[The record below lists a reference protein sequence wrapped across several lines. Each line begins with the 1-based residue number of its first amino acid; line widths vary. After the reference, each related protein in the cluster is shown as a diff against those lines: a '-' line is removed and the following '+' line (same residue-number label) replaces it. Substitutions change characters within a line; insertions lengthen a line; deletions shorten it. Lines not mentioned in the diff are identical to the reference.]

1 MGFVDSDLAPAHILR
16 TPLFVRAPL
25 PLPPPT
31 PEHPIGLIAGSGHLP
46 LLFAQKV
53 AVEQSRPVVVAAHV
67 GETDRRIHDL
77 VDEVLWVSLG
87 RFKKIVA
94 FFHARKVQ
102 ELVLVGGIAKSAI
115 WRVRPDTM
123 ALKLVWRL
131 RHLHDDLL
139 LRGIAEELAGLGF
152 RVRSVTDYLPHLLA
166 PVGVLTERQP
176 DDSLWYDITIG
187 WRAAKVLGQ
196 LDIGQGVIVK
206 RKIVIAVEA
215 MEGTDAMI
223 TRAGTLTQGSSTG
236 WAGRGEM
243 VLVKTAKPG
252 QDLRLD
258 LPTVGPE
265 TIEKMQAC
273 GISVLAIEAGRT
285 LLLDPEK
292 TIRLANRYGHI
303 VVVCEEQ
310 GMNNRVETM
319 ERSSS

>member
-1 MGFVDSDLAPAHILR
+1 MP
-16 TPLFVRAPL
+16 TPD
-25 PLPPPT
+25 
-31 PEHPIGLIAGSGHLP
+31 PEHPIGLIAGSGQLP

-53 AVEQSRPVVVAAHV
+53 AIEQSRPVVVAAHV
-67 GETDRRIHDL
+67 GETDQRMNAL
-77 VDEVLWVSLG
+77 VAEVLWVPLG

-94 FFHARKVQ
+94 FFRARKVR
-102 ELVLVGGIAKSAI
+102 ELVLVGGIAKASI

-139 LRGIAEELAGLGF
+139 LRGIAAELAALGF
-152 RVRSVTDYLPHLLA
+152 QVRSVTDYLPQLLA
-166 PVGVLTERQP
+166 PAGVLTRRQP
-176 DDSLWYDITIG
+176 DESLWNDITIG

-206 RKIVIAVEA
+206 RKIVITVEA
-215 MEGTDAMI
+215 IEGTDAMI
-223 TRAGTLTQGSSTG
+223 ARAGALTQNSGSG

-258 LPTVGPE
+258 LPTVGPG

-273 GISVLAIEAGRT
+273 GISVLAIEADRT
-285 LLLDPEK
+285 LLLDPEQ
-292 TIRLANRYGHI
+292 TIRLADRYGHI
-303 VVVCEEQ
+303 VVVCEEL
-310 GMNNRVETM
+310 GMNKRMATLEL
-319 ERSSS
+319 SST